1 MFKSLPSSLKGI
13 INYSLL
19 GANTLTHSV
28 PLLTLA
34 ALKLIPAPQW
44 QTLCSHGLIRI
55 SENWISLNSRLLDSS
70 HHTRYHI
77 SGLEGL
83 QHEGWY
89 MVISNHQS
97 WADILVLQ
105 KVFNKQIPFLKFFL
119 KKELIWVPVIG
130 LCWWALDFPFMQRYS
145 KAFLEK
151 HPELRGKDLEIT
163 KRACEKFRHTP
174 VSIMNF
180 LEGTRFTPQKHDQ
193 QNSPFRHLLKPK
205 SGGVAYAISV
215 LADEIDTMVDVTIY
229 YPDIRQESLSFWD
242 FMSGKCKDIYV
253 HVRTLKIPGELKI
266 GDYENDP
273 VFRQNFQ
280 RWVQQLWNDKD
291 ALLSEWATNNAS

>member
-1 MFKSLPSSLKGI
+1 
-13 INYSLL
+13 
-19 GANTLTHSV
+19 
-28 PLLTLA
+28 
-34 ALKLIPAPQW
+34 
-44 QTLCSHGLIRI
+44 
-55 SENWISLNSRLLDSS
+55 
-70 HHTRYHI
+70 
-77 SGLEGL
+77 
-83 QHEGWY
+83 
-89 MVISNHQS
+89 
-97 WADILVLQ
+97 
-105 KVFNKQIPFLKFFL
+105 
-119 KKELIWVPVIG
+119 
-130 LCWWALDFPFMQRYS
+130 
-145 KAFLEK
+145 
-151 HPELRGKDLEIT
+151 
-163 KRACEKFRHTP
+163 
-174 VSIMNF
+174 MNF